1 MIRKRDDI
9 FRLHWIEGGTTLHPL
24 HVAFRPDNRLR
35 RCGPSTRR
43 VAADNTTGDRYRHM
57 GRKWEVHVRMHGKSL
72 PGGTDTVVS
81 SSSVQPLTNV
91 LS

>member
-9 FRLHWIEGGTTLHPL
+9 FRLHWIGGGTTLHPL

-43 VAADNTTGDRYRHM
+43 VGADNTTGDRYRHM
-57 GRKWEVHVRMHGKSL
+57 GRKWEDGHIPV
-72 PGGTDTVVS
+72 TVTHRAS
-81 SSSVQPLTNV
+81 G
-91 LS
+91 